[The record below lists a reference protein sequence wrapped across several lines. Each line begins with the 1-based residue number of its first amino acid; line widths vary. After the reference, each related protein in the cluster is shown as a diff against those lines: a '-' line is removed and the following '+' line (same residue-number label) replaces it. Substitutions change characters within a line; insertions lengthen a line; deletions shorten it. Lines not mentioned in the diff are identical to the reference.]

1 MASMGY
7 DSFGMATMKTVIQK
21 VLSGD
26 RDAYRAIVK
35 EYGSVV
41 RACLAGHLSSAHA
54 VEDLAQETFIAAY
67 EHLGEFDL
75 DQDFGPWLKGIARNK
90 LLMHLRRTYQH
101 GEALEKLKAKAAEV
115 MFEEVTRLQS
125 SDDGQA
131 VDRLRHCFEKLPQ
144 RLMGVLRARYYDRE
158 SVTAIAGKHRTSV
171 SAISSLL
178 FRGRKELQSCM
189 GRPR

>member
-1 MASMGY
+1 
-7 DSFGMATMKTVIQK
+7 MKAIIRK
-21 VLSGD
+21 VLAGD

-41 RACLAGHLSSAHA
+41 RACLAGHLSSTDT

-75 DQDFGPWLKGIARNK
+75 DQDFGPWIKGIARNK
-90 LLMHLRRTYQH
+90 MLMHLRRSYQH
-101 GEALEKLKAKAAEV
+101 GEALEKLKAKAAEE

-125 SDDGQA
+125 GDGAQA
-131 VDRLRHCFEKLPQ
+131 VDRLRQCFEKLPQ
-144 RLMGVLRARYYDRE
+144 RLMGVLRARYYERE
-158 SVTAIAGKHRTSV
+158 SVTAIAGKQRTSV

-189 GRPR
+189 GRSK

>member
-1 MASMGY
+1 
-7 DSFGMATMKTVIQK
+7 MKAFVLK

-35 EYGSVV
+35 EYGSLV

-67 EHLGEFDL
+67 EHLGEFNL
-75 DQDFGPWLKGIARNK
+75 DQDFGPWIKGIARNK

-115 MFEEVTRLQS
+115 MLDQVTQLQS
-125 SDDGQA
+125 GDDGQA
-131 VDRLRHCFEKLPQ
+131 FDRLRQCFAKLPQ
-144 RLMGVLRARYYDRE
+144 RLMGVLRARYYEKE

-189 GRPR
+189 GRSR